1 MLNFCHVSLLRDIPI
16 ILENY
21 ISLYVWKM
29 KFIFLKKLES
39 VEFNLIDE
47 DSIISLKDFSEIL
60 KK

>member
-1 MLNFCHVSLLRDIPI
+1 
-16 ILENY
+16 
-21 ISLYVWKM
+21 M